1 MQEVFDKVIECL
13 GNERLDSIIIQNEEY
28 RQAEDAAN
36 VASSKMYKIGL
47 SEEGIEAF
55 EQCLAAIHS
64 AGIVYNRLAY
74 QQGMK
79 DVASFFVSLTL
90 GN

>member
-1 MQEVFDKVIECL
+1 MQEVFDKIIECL
-13 GNERLDSIIIQNEEY
+13 GTERLDSIIIQNEEY

-36 VASSKMYKIGL
+36 AASLKMYKIGL
-47 SEEGIEAF
+47 PQEGIESF
-55 EQCLAAIHS
+55 EQCLAALHT

>member
-1 MQEVFDKVIECL
+1 MQEVFEKITECL

-28 RQAEDAAN
+28 RQAEEAAN
-36 VASSKMYKIGL
+36 AASLKMYKVGL

-55 EQCLAAIHS
+55 EQCLAALHT
-64 AGIVYNRLAY
+64 AGTVYNRLAY